1 MSGTM
6 SEATV
11 PAADGADTLRRFM
24 LSGAP
29 VRGEVVSLDA
39 SWREVAGR
47 HVFPRSVRDQ
57 LGELCA
63 AGLLLSASLKFDGAL
78 ILQIHGDGPVSLLV
92 VECGAGGAFRAT
104 AKLRE
109 GEHCP
114 EDADLTTLVNAHGRG
129 RFIVTLDPRT
139 QSPNRQPYQGI
150 VPFEGRTVA
159 EVLERYMA
167 RSEQVPTRLWL
178 AADDSRAT
186 GLLLQ
191 RLPEEGGHTV
201 GPTGPA
207 WTPGVADEDPGAQT
221 PGGSQ
226 TPADTPPQAALAS
239 PPSNTPEP
247 ESDIDGWNR
256 MQHLADTVTRDE
268 LLALPSDSVLRR
280 LFWQEPLTSFDTRT
294 PHFACSCS
302 RTKVASMLRMLGRVE
317 IESIVAEQ
325 GSVGVRCEFCNTPYD
340 FDAIEGAEL
349 FLSEPIAPGSAARH

>member
-1 MSGTM
+1 M
-6 SEATV
+6 SEATA

-47 HVFPRSVRDQ
+47 HVFPRSVRDR

-63 AGLLLSASLKFDGAL
+63 AALLLSASLKFDGAM

-92 VECGAGGAFRAT
+92 VECDAGGSFRAT

-109 GEHCP
+109 GAHCP
-114 EDADLTTLVNAHGRG
+114 EDADLATLVNANGRG
-129 RFIVTLDPRT
+129 RFVVTLDPRT
-139 QSPNRQPYQGI
+139 DSPNRQPYQGI

-178 AADDSRAT
+178 AADDARAT

-191 RLPEEGGHTV
+191 RLPEDGGHAARPEGST
-201 GPTGPA
+201 
-207 WTPGVADEDPGAQT
+207 WTPGPADEGTGPSAAAAGSAPAGDPE
-221 PGGSQ
+221 
-226 TPADTPPQAALAS
+226 ADG
-239 PPSNTPEP
+239 
-247 ESDIDGWNR
+247 DGWNR

-268 LLALPSDSVLRR
+268 LLALPSDSVLHR
-280 LFWQEPLTSFDTRT
+280 LFWQEPLTAFDARS
-294 PHFACSCS
+294 PRFACSCS
-302 RTKVASMLRMLGRVE
+302 RAKVASMLRMLGREE

-340 FDAIEGAEL
+340 FDAIEGIEL
-349 FLSEPIAPGSAARH
+349 FLSEPIAPGSTARH

>member
-1 MSGTM
+1 M
-6 SEATV
+6 SESTV
-11 PAADGADTLRRFM
+11 PSADGADTLRRFM

-29 VRGEVVSLDA
+29 VRGEVVSLDT

-47 HVFPRSVRDQ
+47 HAFPRSVRDR

-63 AGLLLSASLKFDGAL
+63 AGLLLSASLKFDGSL

-92 VECGAGGAFRAT
+92 VECDAGGVFRAT

-109 GEHCP
+109 GAHCP
-114 EDADLTTLVNAHGRG
+114 EDADLATLVNAHGRG
-129 RFIVTLDPRT
+129 RFVVTLDPRT
-139 QSPNRQPYQGI
+139 DSPNRQPYQGI

-178 AADDSRAT
+178 AADDARAT

-191 RLPEEGGHTV
+191 RLPEDGGHAARPSGSV
-201 GPTGPA
+201 
-207 WTPGVADEDPGAQT
+207 WTPGIADEGTRAAAPEAAEQSGSTQQ
-221 PGGSQ
+221 PVLELGG
-226 TPADTPPQAALAS
+226 TPA
-239 PPSNTPEP
+239 
-247 ESDIDGWNR
+247 SDDLDGWNR

-268 LLALPSDSVLRR
+268 LLALPSESVLRR
-280 LFWQEPLTSFDTRT
+280 LFWQETLTSFDARS
-294 PHFACSCS
+294 PRFACSCS
-302 RTKVASMLRMLGRVE
+302 REKVASMLRMLGRAE

-349 FLSEPIAPGSAARH
+349 FLSEPTAPGSTARH